1 MPGNEKKYQEAMS
14 QGHSAGW
21 DQQWD
26 KAVDFY
32 KQAVEEKPESVQ
44 ALTSLG
50 MAHFELR
57 HYEDAQKCYTK
68 VLKVTPDDPLLVEK
82 VAQIYERTGRLTE
95 AAEMAMNAAEL
106 HLKARDISKAVE
118 NWTRVVNLI
127 PGHLKAHSR
136 LAIVFER
143 LGENEQAIH
152 EYIATAALLQEI
164 GRIDEAANAVNKAVE
179 IDPENFDAQRALEM
193 INNNQTLPKAHRMR
207 GVTSA
212 LRMAA
217 VREMQESPEV
227 IYEPEQP
234 NPVEEAQ
241 QKALT
246 TLAALLFDIST
257 GELEPDETA
266 PRGIEGL
273 FGGGRGMSKV
283 SKHLSQA
290 IDLQTR
296 GDKEAAARELKKSID
311 AGLNSA
317 AAFYNLGVLYYD
329 QQRQE
334 SALRNLQH
342 AINDPD
348 YTLASRILIGEYLEQ
363 RGLLSEATVEY
374 LEALK
379 MADMAVGPAERTDG
393 LLLQYELLIE
403 AFTQDI
409 EEKDLR
415 QLCQNIHEM
424 LMRNNWQEHLRAARA
439 QLPGSS
445 TDSLAMPIAEILI
458 LSNSR
463 EMLESIMEINQIAQ
477 KGHFRTAMDEAF
489 NLMRSAPTYL
499 PLHILMGEL
508 LLRQNRTRDA
518 IDKFTIIAQTYISR
532 GEISRATDLLAKIVE
547 IAPLDMPARNRLIQ
561 HLVDQGM
568 VNEAINEYL
577 NLADVHYRLAQ
588 LDNARS
594 TYERALRLTKRP
606 DADRAWG
613 VRIYHQMADI
623 DMQRLDWRKALRV
636 YEQLRTLEPEDE
648 VARKNLVE
656 LNLRLGQ
663 NDQAQAEL
671 DNYLSFLSGAAK
683 DKQAIGFL
691 EKLVQDNPM
700 IPFIHQR
707 LAEYYQQASMSEQ
720 AVEQWDK
727 LTELMLDN
735 GDKEGAKQAIRAILV
750 INPPNADRYRSAL
763 QRL

>member
-21 DQQWD
+21 DQHWD
-26 KAVDFY
+26 RAVDFY
-32 KQAVEEKPESVQ
+32 KQAVEEKPDSEQ
-44 ALTSLG
+44 AVTSLG

-57 HYEDAQKCYTK
+57 QYEEAQKCYAK
-68 VLKVTPDDPLLVEK
+68 ALKINPDDPLLVEK
-82 VAQIYERTGRLTE
+82 IAQIYERTGRLTE

-106 HLKARDISKAVE
+106 HLQSRDINKAVE
-118 NWTRVVNLI
+118 NWTRVVNLV

-136 LAIVFER
+136 LAIIYER
-143 LGENEQAIH
+143 LGEKEQAIR

-164 GRIDEAANAVNKAVE
+164 GRIGEAAGAIDKAVG
-179 IDPENFDAQRALEM
+179 IDPDNFDAQRAREM
-193 INNNQTLPKAHRMR
+193 VKTNQTLPKAHRMR
-207 GVTSA
+207 GVTSV

-217 VREMQESPEV
+217 VREMQEPTKV
-227 IYEPEQP
+227 IDVPEQP

-246 TLAALLFDIST
+246 TLAALLFDLST
-257 GELEPDETA
+257 DELDPDETA
-266 PRGIEGL
+266 PRGIKGL
-273 FGGGRGMSKV
+273 FGGGREMSKI

-311 AGLNSA
+311 AGLNSTA
-317 AAFYNLGVLYYD
+317 AYFNLGVLYQD
-329 QQRQE
+329 HERQE
-334 SALRNLQH
+334 SAQRNLQH
-342 AINDPD
+342 AISDPD
-348 YTLASRILIGEYLEQ
+348 YTLASRILIGEYLVQ
-363 RGLLSEATVEY
+363 RDLLSEATVEY

-379 MADMAVGPAERTDG
+379 LADIAVVTPERAEG
-393 LLLQYELLIE
+393 LRQQYELLIE
-403 AFTQDI
+403 TFSQSV
-409 EEKDLR
+409 EEDDLR
-415 QLCQNIHEM
+415 QLCHNIHEM
-424 LMRNNWQEHLRAARA
+424 LMRTNWQDHIREARA

-445 TDSLAMPIAEILI
+445 TGSLAMPIAEILI

-463 EMLESIMEINQIAQ
+463 EMLEAIMEINNIAQ
-477 KGHFRTAMDEAF
+477 KGYFRTAMDEAF

-518 IDKFTIIAQTYISR
+518 IVKFTIVAQTYISR
-532 GEISRATDLLAKIVE
+532 GDNARATDLLGKIVE

-561 HLVDQGM
+561 HLVDQGL

-594 TYERALRLTKRP
+594 TYERALRLTKRS

-623 DMQRLDWRKALRV
+623 DMQRLNWRKALRV
-636 YEQLRTLEPEDE
+636 FEQLRTLEPEDE

-683 DKQAIGFL
+683 DEQAITFM
-691 EKLVQDNPM
+691 EKLVKENPAVA
-700 IPFIHQR
+700 FIHQR
-707 LAEYYQQASMSEQ
+707 MAEFYQQASMSDQ

-727 LTELMLDN
+727 LAELMLDS

-750 INPPNADRYRSAL
+750 INPPNADKYRAAL

>member
-1 MPGNEKKYQEAMS
+1 MS
-14 QGHSAGW
+14 LGHSAGW
-21 DQQWD
+21 DQHWE

-50 MAHFELR
+50 MAHYELR
-57 HYEDAQKCYTK
+57 QYEEAQKCYSR
-68 VLKVTPDDPLLVEK
+68 VLKITPSDPLLVEK
-82 VAQIYERTGRLTE
+82 IAQIYERTGRLTE

-106 HLKARDISKAVE
+106 HLKGRDVNKAVE
-118 NWTRVVNLI
+118 NWTRVVNLV

-136 LAIVFER
+136 LAIVYER
-143 LGENEQAIH
+143 LGEKEQAIR

-164 GRIDEAANAVNKAVE
+164 GRIEEAVGAVKKAVD
-179 IDPENFDAQRALEM
+179 IDPQNFEAQRALEM
-193 INNNQTLPKAHRMR
+193 VNNNQTLPKAHRMR
-207 GVTSA
+207 GVTSV

-217 VREMQESPEV
+217 VREMQEQPAVED
-227 IYEPEQP
+227 EPEPP
-234 NPVEEAQ
+234 NPVEEAR

-257 GELEPDETA
+257 DQLDPEETA
-266 PRGIEGL
+266 PRGIKGL
-273 FGGGRGMSKV
+273 FGGGREMSKI
-283 SKHLSQA
+283 SKHLSLA
-290 IDLQTR
+290 IDSQTR
-296 GDKEAAARELKKSID
+296 GDKEEAAKELKKAID
-311 AGLNSA
+311 AGLNSPA
-317 AAFYNLGVLYYD
+317 AYFNLGVLYYD
-329 QQRQE
+329 QERQE
-334 SALRNLQH
+334 SAQRNLQH
-342 AINDPD
+342 AFSEPD
-348 YTLASRILIGEYLEQ
+348 YMLASHILIGQYLEQ
-363 RGLLSEATVEY
+363 RGLLNEATVEY

-379 MADMAVGPAERTDG
+379 LADSAVVSSERVEG
-393 LLLQYELLIE
+393 LRQQYELLIE
-403 AFTQDI
+403 TFTQGA
-409 EEKDLR
+409 EEEDLDL
-415 QLCQNIHEM
+415 LCQNIHEM
-424 LMRNNWQEHLRAARA
+424 LMRNNWQAYLKEARA

-445 TDSLAMPIAEILI
+445 TGSLAMPIAEILI

-463 EMLESIMEINQIAQ
+463 EMLDTIMEINQIAQ
-477 KGHFRTAMDEAF
+477 NGYFRTAMDEAF
-489 NLMRSAPTYL
+489 NLMRTAPTYL
-499 PLHILMGEL
+499 PLQILMGEL

-518 IDKFTIIAQTYISR
+518 IEKFTTVAQTYISR
-532 GEISRATDLLAKIVE
+532 GEVRRATELLTKIVE

-561 HLVDQGM
+561 HLVEQGM

-588 LDNARS
+588 LDNARA

-663 NDQAQAEL
+663 TDQAQAEL

-683 DKQAIGFL
+683 DEQAIAFL
-691 EKLVQDNPM
+691 EKQVEDNPNVT
-700 IPFIHQR
+700 FIHQR
-707 LAEYYQQASMSEQ
+707 LAEYYQQASLADQ

-727 LTELMLDN
+727 LAEMMLDQ

-750 INPPNADRYRSAL
+750 INPPNADKYRAAL